1 MQFSHRRRHLRN
13 ARHFSSAYESN
24 HYKMLCI
31 SQYLRN
37 TRKMHTV
44 LHIPNN
50 QILVKDLAFFKTA
63 QSKDT

>member
-1 MQFSHRRRHLRN
+1 MQFSHRRRHLRI
-13 ARHFSSAYESN
+13 ARHFSST
-24 HYKMLCI
+24 YKSDYYKRLCI

-44 LHIPNN
+44 LYIPNS
-50 QILVKDLAFFKTA
+50 QALVKDLAFFKTA

>member
-24 HYKMLCI
+24 HYKRLCI

-37 TRKMHTV
+37 TRKMRIV
-44 LHIPNN
+44 LYIPNN
-50 QILVKDLAFFKTA
+50 KMLTEGLAFF
-63 QSKDT
+63 SPSGSL